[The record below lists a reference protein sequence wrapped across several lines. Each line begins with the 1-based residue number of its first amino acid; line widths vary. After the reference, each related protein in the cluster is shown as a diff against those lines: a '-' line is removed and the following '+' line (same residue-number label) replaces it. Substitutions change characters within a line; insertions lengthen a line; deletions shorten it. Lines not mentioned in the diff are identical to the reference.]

1 MVTFTHIPG
10 GDGSSCEKKLYVDG
24 KLVANCEG
32 VYDIPTSIKV
42 QIGGGDCDG
51 HYTSSSADMKLDNIR
66 IYDRVLEAE
75 EINTVYNI
83 ERIR

>member
-42 QIGGGDCDG
+42 QIGGDPKCV
-51 HYTSSSADMKLDNIR
+51 S
-66 IYDRVLEAE
+66 
-75 EINTVYNI
+75 
-83 ERIR
+83 

>member
-1 MVTFTHIPG
+1 MVAFTHIPN

-42 QIGGGDCDG
+42 QIGGDCDG

-75 EINTVYNI
+75 EINTIYNI